1 MKYRVGDMFVSK
13 IPYTSSKIGLIGL
26 ITREY
31 ESNGLRY
38 EITFESNDGKK
49 TKFTYTAEQL
59 EYRYSE
65 GYGWT
70 YYPVVK

>member
-1 MKYRVGDMFVSK
+1 MKYRVGDIFVSK
-13 IPYTSSKIGLIGL
+13 VLYDSPMVGHVGL

-38 EITFESNDGKK
+38 EITFQNEQGVK
-49 TKFTYTAEQL
+49 TKFTYTAGEL

>member
-1 MKYRVGDMFVSK
+1 MKYRVGDIFVSK
-13 IPYTSSKIGLIGL
+13 VTYHSPMIGHVGT

-38 EITFESNDGKK
+38 EITFDNNEGQKR
-49 TKFTYTAEQL
+49 TYSYTTDEL
-59 EYRYSE
+59 KYRYSE
-65 GYGWT
+65 EMGWS